1 MFVFVWT
8 VVQWFEAGPCRDAK
22 KQASGH
28 AGGAKKGMGS
38 GGAVQMAFCG
48 DAEIMTRLGIWY

>member
-1 MFVFVWT
+1 VFVWT